1 MMALLSADVDTY
13 DHNDNNDNGNDDDDD
28 DDDDDDYNNR
38 VCLIVYTNKYQY

>member
-13 DHNDNNDNGNDDDDD
+13 DDNDDNDDDDV
-28 DDDDDDYNNR
+28 DDYNNR